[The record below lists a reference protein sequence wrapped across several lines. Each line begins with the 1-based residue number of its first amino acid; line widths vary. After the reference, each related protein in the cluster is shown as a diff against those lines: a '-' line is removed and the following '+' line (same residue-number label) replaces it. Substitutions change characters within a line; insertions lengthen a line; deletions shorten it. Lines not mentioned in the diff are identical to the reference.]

1 MSILVVVFYSYFF
14 VFISYVHNQP
24 KKEKKKYSDCKSN
37 LKVKLGK
44 KYPSKSVKK
53 QVQQTDLKK
62 SETSLVNF
70 LSDRNLNVSYN
81 IYLKFGL
88 KLLFTI

>member
-1 MSILVVVFYSYFF
+1 MYI
-14 VFISYVHNQP
+14 ISL
-24 KKEKKKYSDCKSN
+24 KKEKKKYSDCRSN

-81 IYLKFGL
+81 ICLKFGL